1 MGLYTHLVPLGIE
14 GGTGQ
19 FATCSLRED
28 DSCRQLGFTGVRV
41 SCPIIHFSAAST
53 SQLRCYLAKQLYEGH
68 RPGCEIKASDMNYAT
83 QVSWKYSGS
92 NCCTTGP
99 VCQGFVK
106 LTIAPHLPN
115 EQKKFKRLTFST
127 IQLCLC
133 LQDV

>member
-1 MGLYTHLVPLGIE
+1 MDRRRAFSPVRDGLYTHSVPLDFE

-28 DSCRQLGFTGVRV
+28 DSCRQLGFTGIRV

-83 QVSWKYSGS
+83 QV
-92 NCCTTGP
+92 
-99 VCQGFVK
+99 V
-106 LTIAPHLPN
+106 
-115 EQKKFKRLTFST
+115 
-127 IQLCLC
+127 
-133 LQDV
+133 